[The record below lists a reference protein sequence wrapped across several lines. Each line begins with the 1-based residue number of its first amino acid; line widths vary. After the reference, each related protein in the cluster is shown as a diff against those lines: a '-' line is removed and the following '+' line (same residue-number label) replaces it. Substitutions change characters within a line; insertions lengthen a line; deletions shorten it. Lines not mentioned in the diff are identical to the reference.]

1 MLCQFRNTIFGSR
14 RVKAGGDVRYWSPVN
29 TPISDLNGEIQYIIH
44 KVHDVTDFV
53 RLKQQ
58 GI

>member
-1 MLCQFRNTIFGSR
+1 M
-14 RVKAGGDVRYWSPVN
+14 KAGGDVRYWSPVN

-58 GI
+58 GIEPG